1 MERFDLTKLSKGEI
15 QMTKPNL
22 IFKTTSVFVLCLLSL
37 TTAFAQT
44 DARAAQAE
52 PSYEVVLQ
60 VVVGSN
66 DAGQKNNLPA
76 NLNAVTKNLKTN
88 FTFSNYD
95 LSDTYIGRVA
105 NTGSIDYKTIS
116 GSFGQPQNSQTPVF
130 LDWTFQSLRNA
141 PNSKGQNTIQIQ
153 QFRFGAR
160 VPVVT
165 ATLKDES
172 GKSNPVVSYE
182 AIGLNLR
189 TVSLAENSPTLIGT
203 LPTQKSGETIFLV
216 LTVKS
221 IEE

>member
-1 MERFDLTKLSKGEI
+1 
-15 QMTKPNL
+15 MTKPNL
-22 IFKTTSVFVLCLLSL
+22 TFKTTSVFVLCLLSL

-66 DAGQKNNLPA
+66 DAAQKNNLPA
-76 NLNAVTKNLKTN
+76 NLNAVTKNLKIN

-105 NTGSIDYKTIS
+105 NTGSIEYKTLS
-116 GSFGQPQNSQTPVF
+116 GNFSQPQNSKTPVF
-130 LDWTFQSLRNA
+130 LDWTLGSLKSAANG
-141 PNSKGQNTIQIQ
+141 KGQNTIQIQ
-153 QFRFGAR
+153 PFRFGAR

-165 ATLKDES
+165 GNGVINYES
-172 GKSNPVVSYE
+172 
-182 AIGLNLR
+182 IGLTLLRVNLP
-189 TVSLAENSPTLIGT
+189 ENAPTLIGT
-203 LPTQKSGETIFLV
+203 LPTPKTGETIFLV

>member
-1 MERFDLTKLSKGEI
+1 
-15 QMTKPNL
+15 MTKPNL

-66 DAGQKNNLPA
+66 DAAQKNNLPA
-76 NLNAVTKNLKTN
+76 NLAVVTKNLRNN
-88 FTFSNYD
+88 FSFSNYN

-116 GSFGQPQNSQTPVF
+116 GNFGQAQNSQTPVF

-153 QFRFGAR
+153 PFRFGAR

-165 ATLKDES
+165 ER
-172 GKSNPVVSYE
+172 PVTE
-182 AIGLNLR
+182 AGLGTRLEDLISSSQTILAIVLLLVCSLPLVILR
-189 TVSLAENSPTLIGT
+189 RRAMRRNRALDAEHRRARRHE
-203 LPTQKSGETIFLV
+203 ETPV
-216 LTVKS
+216 
-221 IEE
+221 